1 MGSTIEDVAKAAG
14 VSIATVSRY
23 LNGRSEVVSPA
34 TGARIQAA
42 VERLGYVPNL
52 AARSLKTGRSRLIG
66 VLLANIAHPYWS
78 LVLSGVEEACQRAN
92 YSVIVSSASD
102 RADIEHRYLQMF
114 LEQRVD
120 GILFNPAHAE
130 PELIA
135 NWSALT
141 IPVVTLD
148 RTLPGLP
155 FGLVAMDNARGIALA
170 VEHLVELGHRRI
182 GFVSWHPRSLSNRQ
196 ERLQGYV
203 DALADAGIATDPDL
217 IRFAADGWSDGVD
230 RTLELLSL
238 PDPPTAILSATS
250 MLNLQVLAAI
260 KRRGLR
266 VPEDISVVGYDD
278 SPWDSLLDPP
288 LTTVATPARQLGIV
302 AAERLIRALDAGEAM
317 VADEV
322 RLVPALMIRESTGPV
337 VVVSNA
343 TLLRS

>member
-1 MGSTIEDVAKAAG
+1 MSATIADVARAAG

-23 LNGRSEVVSPA
+23 LNGRSEAVSRP

-42 VERLGYVPNL
+42 VEHLAYVPNL
-52 AARSLKTGRSRLIG
+52 AARSLKTGRSRPIG

-78 LVLSGVEEACQRAN
+78 VVLSGVEETCQRAG
-92 YSVIVSSASD
+92 YSVIVASASD
-102 RADIEHRYLQMF
+102 RADVEYPYLQMF

-135 NWSALT
+135 SWSALG

-155 FGLVAMDNARGIALA
+155 FGLVAVDNARGIGLA
-170 VEHLVELGHRRI
+170 VEHLVGLGHRSI
-182 GFVSWHPRSLSNRQ
+182 GFVSWHPRSLSNRR

-203 DALADAGIATDPDL
+203 AALAAAGIAFDPAL
-217 IRFAADGWSDGVD
+217 VRFAEDGWSDGVD
-230 RTLELLSL
+230 RAFDLLAGA
-238 PDPPTAILSATS
+238 DPPTAILSATS
-250 MLNLQVLAAI
+250 MLNLLRLAAI

-266 VPEDISVVGYDD
+266 VPEDVSVVGYDD

-288 LTTVATPARQLGIV
+288 LTTVATSARQLGLV
-302 AAERLIRALDAGEAM
+302 AAKRLVSALAAGEAN
-317 VADEV
+317 VTDEV
-322 RLVPALMIRESTGPV
+322 RLVPELIIRESTRRV
-337 VVVSNA
+337 RRV
-343 TLLRS
+343 